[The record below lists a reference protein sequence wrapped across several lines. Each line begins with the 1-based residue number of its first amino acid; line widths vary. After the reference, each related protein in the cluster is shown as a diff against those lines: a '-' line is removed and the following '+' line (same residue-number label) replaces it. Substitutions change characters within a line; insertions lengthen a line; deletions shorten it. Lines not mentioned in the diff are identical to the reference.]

1 MLQVTFYHPGRGHF
15 KSAGLITSCS
25 VAGEECVPALY
36 IKCGCQLAITLAFNC
51 TLKNFTVQRPTDEL
65 YCRAVTRLQLVIDC
79 WYWNNVEDSCVM
91 QGLCRVMAGYCCNII
106 DTRSFI
112 RRLTYTLLQ
121 YKCGLFFTWSRHI
134 MLLQAKCSSIIAQQ
148 C

>member
-1 MLQVTFYHPGRGHF
+1 MQLCSFGHEYPASYVYSLYHVTSYILSPRKRAFQI
-15 KSAGLITSCS
+15 AGLIASCS

-79 WYWNNVEDSCVM
+79 WY
-91 QGLCRVMAGYCCNII
+91 
-106 DTRSFI
+106 
-112 RRLTYTLLQ
+112 
-121 YKCGLFFTWSRHI
+121 
-134 MLLQAKCSSIIAQQ
+134 
-148 C
+148 